1 MIISPTPAGL
11 GFFEGSLTLVLTSM
25 DIPIGYAAIITLA
38 YRGITFW
45 LTLLFGLV
53 SLRVIEH
60 QGKLQAAK
68 LEEIPGD

>member
-1 MIISPTPAGL
+1 MIVSPTPAGL

-45 LTLLFGLV
+45 LTLLFGV
-53 SLRVIEH
+53 ISLRVLEH
-60 QGKLQAAK
+60 PGKLHEVK
-68 LEEIPGD
+68 PEEVIGD